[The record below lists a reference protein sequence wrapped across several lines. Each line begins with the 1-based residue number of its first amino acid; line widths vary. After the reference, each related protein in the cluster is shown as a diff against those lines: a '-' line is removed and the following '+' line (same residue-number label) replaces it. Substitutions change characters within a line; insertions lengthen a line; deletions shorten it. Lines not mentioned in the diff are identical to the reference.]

1 MKKIISGRRYDTK
14 TARLVGFT
22 YYGMP
27 GSLDYWCEDLY
38 LKRTG
43 EYFIHGQGG
52 PMSKYSKR
60 TGQNEWSYGH
70 EIRPLSLDEAKAWAE
85 KHLSGDEYEKIFG
98 RVEEDKVQVSTW
110 IEESI
115 KEEIGK
121 LKDEKGL
128 TIADIIKAGV
138 NAVYK

>member
-1 MKKIISGRRYDTK
+1 
-14 TARLVGFT
+14 
-22 YYGMP
+22 MP

-98 RVEEDKVQVSTW
+98 KVQEGKVQVSTW

-115 KEEIGK
+115 KEVIDK
-121 LKDEKGL
+121 LRDEQGL
-128 TIADIIKAGV
+128 TIADIIKKGI
-138 NAVYK
+138 KQS